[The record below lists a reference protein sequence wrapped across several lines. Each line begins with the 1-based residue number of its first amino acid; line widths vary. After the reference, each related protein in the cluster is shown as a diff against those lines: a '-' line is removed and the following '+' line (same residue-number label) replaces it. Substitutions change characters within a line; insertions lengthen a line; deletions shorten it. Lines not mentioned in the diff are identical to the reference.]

1 MQTRHPPGHA
11 SRVLFGTLAAL
22 VLLTAATACATSS
35 PPITSAQFLPGW
47 QAHSR
52 PLFNQGPSHDVSRNR
67 WYVPGNLPS
76 GQYVVVQR
84 EGQVATL
91 IEGHRFEVKPGAIAD
106 IYLFLEPGYH
116 DVEAVP
122 LADVPEAQKRFG
134 LPGVTQ

>member
-35 PPITSAQFLPGW
+35 PPITSAHFLPGW
-47 QAHSR
+47 EAHAK
-52 PLFNQGPSHDVSRNR
+52 PLFNHGMSPDVSRNR
-67 WYVPGNLPS
+67 WYVPANLPS

-84 EGQVATL
+84 EGPLATL
-91 IEGHRFEVKPGAIAD
+91 IENRRFEVKPGSIAD
-106 IYLFLEPGYH
+106 IYIFLEPGYH

-122 LADVPEAQKRFG
+122 LADVPEARKRFG
-134 LPGVTQ
+134 PAGSSQ